1 MFFRVSNL
9 SKYYEF
15 PLSFSKHA
23 LVKDNCISKQKYYKK
38 YNYQNQPKLLPV
50 KEQKNEKLVFQP
62 PKNYCNCDDFVC
74 RIQHLQ
80 KISTILTTTTRPQ
93 KQPNQIK
100 KKRVEELQWWRKTS
114 WNRWYR
120 ERKKIKK
127 RIQVTLKKAK
137 WTIILWRKQNTDG
150 LQSSST
156 EWLRS
161 WIQHII
167 VKRDMLFFSE
177 INLKVVQCK
186 LLCHLWLYSILLLGS

>member
-1 MFFRVSNL
+1 VFFRVSNL

-120 ERKKIKK
+120 ERKKNQKK
-127 RIQVTLKKAK
+127 NTSDIEKSKMNNNSMTKAK
-137 WTIILWRKQNTDG
+137 YGWI
-150 LQSSST
+150 T
-156 EWLRS
+156 E
-161 WIQHII
+161 
-167 VKRDMLFFSE
+167 
-177 INLKVVQCK
+177 
-186 LLCHLWLYSILLLGS
+186 

>member
-1 MFFRVSNL
+1 VFFRVSNL

-80 KISTILTTTTRPQ
+80 KNIYYTNYYHETAKTT
-93 KQPNQIK
+93 QPDK
-100 KKRVEELQWWRKTS
+100 KKACRRTPVM
-114 WNRWYR
+114 
-120 ERKKIKK
+120 KK
-127 RIQVTLKKAK
+127 
-137 WTIILWRKQNTDG
+137 D
-150 LQSSST
+150 
-156 EWLRS
+156 
-161 WIQHII
+161 
-167 VKRDMLFFSE
+167 
-177 INLKVVQCK
+177 
-186 LLCHLWLYSILLLGS
+186 

>member
-62 PKNYCNCDDFVC
+62 PKITVIAMILCAGYNTYK
-74 RIQHLQ
+74 

-93 KQPNQIK
+93 KNTQPDK
-100 KKRVEELQWWRKTS
+100 KKACRRTPVM
-114 WNRWYR
+114 
-120 ERKKIKK
+120 KK
-127 RIQVTLKKAK
+127 
-137 WTIILWRKQNTDG
+137 D
-150 LQSSST
+150 
-156 EWLRS
+156 
-161 WIQHII
+161 
-167 VKRDMLFFSE
+167 
-177 INLKVVQCK
+177 
-186 LLCHLWLYSILLLGS
+186 